1 MQRHRNEFSSSSGC
15 LSKQAVQGERGQV
28 FFLFVCYFKLLHALG
43 DGCTTL
49 EEEVLADKIEYR
61 CYVDD
66 TQTCPFKKK
75 KKKHRTRQISLL
87 FCPSETELSPAKW
100 KKKI

>member
-49 EEEVLADKIEYR
+49 EEVVLADKIEYR

-75 KKKHRTRQISLL
+75 KKTQNKANFIVI
-87 FCPSETELSPAKW
+87 LSVKN
-100 KKKI
+100 